1 MVGSTMGFDSK
12 VVDNATLYLA
22 IIVEKGMKV
31 AIHEDLGLG
40 NPERMKKMGI
50 QENKLDDISF
60 NNMKLSDGKS
70 IDKFAVFKTK
80 YGNYS
85 MRAIVDGQQMPSV
98 SLNRQDKAGFFDKTI
113 SKAELV
119 QKYYKTQLNGTNSL
133 SNHKTKSRTV

>member
-1 MVGSTMGFDSK
+1 
-12 VVDNATLYLA
+12 
-22 IIVEKGMKV
+22 MKV

-40 NPERMKKMGI
+40 NPERMKKMDI
-50 QENKLDDISF
+50 KENKLDDISF
-60 NNMKLSDGKS
+60 NNMKLSDDKS

-98 SLNRQDKAGFFDKTI
+98 SLNRQDKEGFFDKTI

>member
-1 MVGSTMGFDSK
+1 VQQLLGLPKHVITLNTIVIGYPKGEKKYKDKWKDDKSIHIHFFRAGSFLE
-12 VVDNATLYLA
+12 A
-22 IIVEKGMKV
+22 EKGMKV

-60 NNMKLSDGKS
+60 NNMKLSDGRS

-85 MRAIVDGQQMPSV
+85 MRAIVDGQQ
-98 SLNRQDKAGFFDKTI
+98 
-113 SKAELV
+113 
-119 QKYYKTQLNGTNSL
+119 
-133 SNHKTKSRTV
+133 

>member
-1 MVGSTMGFDSK
+1 MMALGEQPYISTSPTPLANGKELELKYDEFRKSVDDKSIHIHLFRAGSFLE
-12 VVDNATLYLA
+12 A
-22 IIVEKGMKV
+22 EKGMKA

-60 NNMKLSDGKS
+60 NNMKLSDGRS

-85 MRAIVDGQQMPSV
+85 MRAIVDGQQ
-98 SLNRQDKAGFFDKTI
+98 
-113 SKAELV
+113 
-119 QKYYKTQLNGTNSL
+119 
-133 SNHKTKSRTV
+133 